1 MNYILIDTSY
11 MVFYRYHALIRW
23 WKHSHETELP
33 ANLLD
38 CEEFVTKFIKLFSE
52 SILKIKKQLKLHKK
66 ECTVIAGVD
75 CSRKDIWRNSIYP
88 RYKENRYVDDGSAK
102 EEDATT
108 VADFFKLV
116 YANDNELL
124 KKAGTDHIFRCDK
137 LEGDDVLAITK
148 NHIRAKY
155 PDANIYIITNDH
167 DYLQLHDENTHIIN
181 LQFKNLMENK
191 KVFAEAD
198 KNLFYKIVLG
208 DKSDCIPPVFSKC
221 GPKTAEKYYLDQ
233 TLFDKAIIKENAEEN
248 FLRNKTLV
256 CFTHLPTELVECFM
270 ERYKDELAEL

>member
-11 MVFYRYHALIRW
+11 LVFYRYHALIRW
-23 WKHSHETELP
+23 WKHAHETELP

-66 ECTVIAGVD
+66 ECTVIAGID
-75 CSRKDIWRNSIYP
+75 CSRKDIWRNSIYSQ
-88 RYKENRYVDDGSAK
+88 YKENRYFEAPTDD
-102 EEDATT
+102 DATT

-124 KKAGTDHIFRCDK
+124 KNAGAEYIFRCDN

-148 NHIRAKY
+148 NYIRDKY
-155 PDANIYIITNDH
+155 QEADIYIITGDH
-167 DYLQLHDENTHIIN
+167 DYLQLHDENTNIIN

-191 KVFAEAD
+191 KVFPEAD

-208 DKSDCIPPVFSKC
+208 DKSDCIPSIFKKC
-221 GPKTAEKYYLDQ
+221 GVKTAEKYYLDRE
-233 TLFDKAIIKENAEEN
+233 LFDNAIIKENAREN
-248 FLRNKTLV
+248 YDRNKTLV
-256 CFTHLPTELVECFM
+256 DFAEIPNELVENFM
-270 ERYKDELAEL
+270 ETYKVELENI

>member
-11 MVFYRYHALIRW
+11 LVFYRYYALIRW
-23 WKHSHETELP
+23 WKHAHETELP
-33 ANLLD
+33 ANMLD

-66 ECTVIAGVD
+66 ENTVIAGID
-75 CSRKDIWRNSIYP
+75 CSRKDIWRNSIYSQ
-88 RYKENRYVDDGSAK
+88 YKENRYVEAPTDN
-102 EEDATT
+102 DATT

-124 KKAGTDHIFRCDK
+124 KNAGAEYIFRCNN

-148 NHIRAKY
+148 NYIRDKY
-155 PDANIYIITNDH
+155 PDADIYIITGDH
-167 DYLQLHDENTHIIN
+167 DYLQLHDQNTNIIN

-191 KVFAEAD
+191 KVFPETD

-208 DKSDCIPPVFSKC
+208 DKSDCIPPIFKKC
-221 GPKTAEKYYLDQ
+221 GPKTAEKYYLDRK
-233 TLFDKAIIKENAEEN
+233 LFDNAIIKENAREN
-248 FLRNKTLV
+248 YDRNKTLV
-256 CFTHLPTELVECFM
+256 DFAEIPNELVENFM
-270 ERYKDELAEL
+270 ETYKVELENI